1 MKRKVG
7 SSNHSASGSAALF
20 MLISGP
26 SGVGKDAIL
35 ERLVERSPSIHV
47 AVTATTR
54 PPRSG
59 EQNGVDYHFVSTE
72 EFQKMVEKELLL
84 EFAEVYGNMYGV
96 PKGPITEALND
107 GKDVALRTDVQG
119 AETIKRK
126 VEDTILIFVTPPS
139 LTSLKS
145 RIESRKAETA
155 EEINRRLQE
164 AAYEIDQAHRFDHIV
179 TNEDGKLD
187 ECADQIDAII
197 ATERNRQITRHYP
210 L

>member
-1 MKRKVG
+1 
-7 SSNHSASGSAALF
+7 

-164 AAYEIDQAHRFDHIV
+164 AAYEIDQAHRFDHII